1 MRIPQRLKWIGK
13 ALAVRLAGGFLQIIL
28 VDRILALRLWGL
40 EAIVISYRCGE
51 LDIAARLLVRD
62 EGFDVDAI
70 RTGQLMR
77 RGRWSDAGRGGSCW
91 RRMHGLCKGL
101 WQAQPFSDPPEG
113 ALLFVRLEVLDRLD
127 DRADCV
133 EVIP

>member
-1 MRIPQRLKWIGK
+1 
-13 ALAVRLAGGFLQIIL
+13 
-28 VDRILALRLWGL
+28 
-40 EAIVISYRCGE
+40 
-51 LDIAARLLVRD
+51 
-62 EGFDVDAI
+62 
-70 RTGQLMR
+70 
-77 RGRWSDAGRGGSCW
+77 
-91 RRMHGLCKGL
+91 MHGLCKGL